1 MFIIIIAIII
11 IISLS
16 LLPLLSYMQSA
27 MICRVHVLGISV
39 LNYDDE
45 EISAKDILAT
55 VNVDDRTVIE
65 VTSSYLILNR
75 HYNITLNVNNS
86 VGSNT
91 LNLMLSRL

>member
-55 VNVDDRTVIE
+55 VNVDDHTVIE

>member
-75 HYNITLNVNNS
+75 HYNITLNVNNN